1 MQVNLQQTAVVD
13 QGSLAVII
21 NKYNYPTFSAYQFPS
36 QFIIGEQLV
45 SNQIVRDF
53 YITSTETDAKNP
65 DIIKVAG
72 TYELSPGEIIV
83 GKESGT
89 VANIVSI
96 TENEGSWRER
106 QLARKEERMRVRREA
121 AEKAKATLEGRGT
134 GTPARK
140 KDGRSNPEYM
150 VDYRQKQK
158 DEGLMGETDPNSVW
172 ANLERGVQIRS
183 DQMGK
188 NHAHQDYYLHEVSF
202 P

>member
-1 MQVNLQQTAVVD
+1 MPNE
-13 QGSLAVII
+13 
-21 NKYNYPTFSAYQFPS
+21 N
-36 QFIIGEQLV
+36 
-45 SNQIVRDF
+45 
-53 YITSTETDAKNP
+53 
-65 DIIKVAG
+65 
-72 TYELSPGEIIV
+72 
-83 GKESGT
+83 GKEFLQKF
-89 VANIVSI
+89 I

-172 ANLERGVQIRS
+172 ANLARGVQIRP
-183 DQMGK
+183 DQRGK
-188 NHAHQDYYLHEVSF
+188 NHPLVDHPDIPPGEDDERIYE
-202 P
+202 

>member
-1 MQVNLQQTAVVD
+1 MPNE
-13 QGSLAVII
+13 
-21 NKYNYPTFSAYQFPS
+21 N
-36 QFIIGEQLV
+36 
-45 SNQIVRDF
+45 
-53 YITSTETDAKNP
+53 
-65 DIIKVAG
+65 
-72 TYELSPGEIIV
+72 
-83 GKESGT
+83 GKEFLQKF
-89 VANIVSI
+89 I

-172 ANLERGVQIRS
+172 ANLERGVQIRP

-188 NHAHQDYYLHEVSF
+188 NHPLVDHPVIPPGEADDRIYE
-202 P
+202 